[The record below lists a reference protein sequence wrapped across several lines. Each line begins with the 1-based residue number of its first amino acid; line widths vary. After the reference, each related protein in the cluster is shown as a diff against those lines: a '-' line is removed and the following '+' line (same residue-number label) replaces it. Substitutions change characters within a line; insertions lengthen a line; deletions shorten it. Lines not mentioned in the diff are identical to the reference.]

1 MGDKKNACF
10 LKWVVKRTH
19 VFEMGS
25 KRTHV
30 FEMGSKKN
38 ACF

>member
-1 MGDKKNACF
+1 MF

-25 KRTHV
+25 KNAR
-30 FEMGSKKN
+30 FLNGEMGSKKN
-38 ACF
+38 VCF

>member
-1 MGDKKNACF
+1 MF

-25 KRTHV
+25 KRTQV
-30 FEMGSKKN
+30 FEMGSKNN
-38 ACF
+38 ACFLNG